1 MRRFVTITGS
11 RPPEAGISNRPNL
24 AVVLTNMDFMKNRNI
39 LIKEIDTEDSKLVLR
54 RTATADAVKLT
65 RENATR
71 PLNVESR
78 GGFYR
83 TRNGCLP
90 THARQSS
97 SRCNLTHRTARS
109 LGVGN
114 LYRPPRST
122 RTQPFGS

>member
-1 MRRFVTITGS
+1 MGRFVAITGV
-11 RPPEAGISNRPNL
+11 RPPESGNSNRPNL
-24 AVVLTNMDFMKNRNI
+24 AVVLTNLDFMKNRNI

-97 SRCNLTHRTARS
+97 SRRILTQRTNRS
-109 LGVGN
+109 RRVGT